1 MTTFDLQP
9 TDYTIRFA
17 YYIKNADGDYDFGPE
32 QTITITDCFF
42 DYQAEQKFWEL
53 CGQDYEGVCVF
64 DTYEEDWTTKREVLK
79 MEKDA
84 IIDHLFGTTQF
95 GETDV
100 AIALKYSDC
109 E

>member
-1 MTTFDLQP
+1 MTTFELEP
-9 TDYTIRFA
+9 TDFTIRFA

-53 CGQDYEGVCVF
+53 TGNDYANICLF
-64 DTYEEDWTTKREVLK
+64 DTEEADWTTEREVLK

-84 IIDHLFGTTQF
+84 IVEHLFGTTQF
-95 GETDV
+95 GQTDA
-100 AIALKYSDC
+100 AIALKYYDH